1 MAFLRRM
8 LGKMFSGGDKE
19 ESVTEAKFGNAGFR
33 IGGLLAISPT
43 FTLMLD
49 DSSMFKDAHGDT
61 DFSSMIISTILSF
74 KFEGITIYRLY
85 CDNPQCMVQVSEEAN
100 GSASYMLFMLTQ
112 EVNLDEELFN
122 EWYGADGSIMNSPT
136 VLDEL
141 RGEEVEFTKVFGPMT
156 YDEQKEADGTA
167 MERPAALSKAM
178 SLFDHAS
185 GETTD
190 YVLFDLEVENWYVEA
205 FLGIDVPS
213 EEVTVR

>member
-1 MAFLRRM
+1 MGFLTK
-8 LGKMFSGGDKE
+8 LVKKTFSREDKE

-61 DFSSMIISTILSF
+61 DLSSMIINTILSF
-74 KFEGITIYRLY
+74 KFEGITSYRLY
-85 CDNPQCMVQVSEEAN
+85 CDNPQCMVQVTEEAN
-100 GSASYMLFMLTQ
+100 GVASYMLFMLTQ
-112 EVNLDEELFN
+112 EVNLDEELFDD
-122 EWYGADGSIMNSPT
+122 WYGGDDSIMRGSS
-136 VLDEL
+136 VLDEV
-141 RGEEVEFTKVFGPMT
+141 RGEEIEFGKVFGPMT
-156 YDEQKEADGTA
+156 YNEQKEADGTA

-178 SLFDHAS
+178 SLFDHES